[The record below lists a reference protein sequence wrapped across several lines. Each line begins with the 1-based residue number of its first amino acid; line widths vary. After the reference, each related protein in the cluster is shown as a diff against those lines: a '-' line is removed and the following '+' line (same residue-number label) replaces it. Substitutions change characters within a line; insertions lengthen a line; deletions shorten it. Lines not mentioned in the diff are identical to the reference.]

1 MSVKGNTAIAIDR
14 EAINNYYFFARK
26 LRDELER
33 IRNDIAGPIM
43 HLTDEG
49 NISGGDAE
57 SFFESLNILKS
68 SLEVIQKKMDTV
80 TNFTSQLNSAYGMT
94 AYDKKKTLKE
104 AKEDMAKS
112 LIKARQLG
120 K

>member
-1 MSVKGNTAIAIDR
+1 
-14 EAINNYYFFARK
+14 
-26 LRDELER
+26 
-33 IRNDIAGPIM
+33 
-43 HLTDEG
+43 
-49 NISGGDAE
+49 
-57 SFFESLNILKS
+57 
-68 SLEVIQKKMDTV
+68 MDTV